1 MPHQSP
7 ELALVAIDTRSHRH
21 EGRERIGAA
30 AGPGWF
36 DSSWDLHRGLE
47 VRESWSDD
55 ERVHGWIEDFL
66 KAQRA
71 IGRTASPSASTAI
84 A

>member
-1 MPHQSP
+1 MPHESI
-7 ELALVAIDTRSHRH
+7 ELALVAIDNSPQRH
-21 EGRERIGAA
+21 DRGERIDAA

-36 DSSWDLHRGLE
+36 DSSWELHRGLE
-47 VRESWSDD
+47 VRESWSDED
-55 ERVHGWIEDFL
+55 RVRGWVEDFL
-66 KAQRA
+66 LAQRA